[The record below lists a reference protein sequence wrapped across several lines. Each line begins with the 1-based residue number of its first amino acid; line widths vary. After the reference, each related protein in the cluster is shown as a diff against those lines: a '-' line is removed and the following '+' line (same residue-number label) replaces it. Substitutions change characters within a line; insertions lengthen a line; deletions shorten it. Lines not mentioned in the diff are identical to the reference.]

1 MDRIAVHKF
10 FPPFNVKHLAK
21 GEFVIRSVTSSS
33 HHFIINFDIEV
44 KKEDQQKKREKIME
58 KLVHQ
63 KYNRPLF
70 VEVTF
75 LLTLLFSTR
84 ETVKEILPRV

>member
-1 MDRIAVHKF
+1 
-10 FPPFNVKHLAK
+10 
-21 GEFVIRSVTSSS
+21 
-33 HHFIINFDIEV
+33 
-44 KKEDQQKKREKIME
+44 ME

-70 VEVTF
+70 VEVAF
-75 LLTLLFSTR
+75 LLFSTR

>member
-1 MDRIAVHKF
+1 
-10 FPPFNVKHLAK
+10 
-21 GEFVIRSVTSSS
+21 
-33 HHFIINFDIEV
+33 
-44 KKEDQQKKREKIME
+44 ME